1 MVDRIREVEG
11 DRDNC
16 LYAKIGLVY
25 SQTWPGQVYLR
36 FEPFGSEASQMI
48 RVMPG
53 DIISI
58 SNLAGPYITDEEAEG
73 MRNKVLRQLAM
84 MGPSERS
91 ELLSKHRHPS
101 GM

>member
-1 MVDRIREVEG
+1 MTDRITEVEG

-36 FEPFGSEASQMI
+36 FSAWNEEASTMI

-53 DIISI
+53 DIVGI
-58 SNLAGPYITDEEAEG
+58 SNLAGPYESQSDVRDQILREIADMKPDE
-73 MRNKVLRQLAM
+73 RDHVLSAY
-84 MGPSERS
+84 
-91 ELLSKHRHPS
+91 RHPS
-101 GM
+101 GR